1 MAWVYILIAS
11 VFEICWAVGLKY
23 SEGFTQVKATIFTV
37 ITMILSYVFL
47 ALGVKQLPIGTAYAV
62 WTGIGAVG
70 TVIYGMIYFNESKD
84 LLRILFIF
92 FIVVGIIGLKLT
104 YKPVV

>member
-1 MAWVYILIAS
+1 MAWGYILIAA

-23 SEGFTQVKATIFTV
+23 SEGFTNLRASIFTF

-47 ALGVKQLPIGTAYAV
+47 AFGVKYIPVGTAYAV

-70 TVIYGMIYFNESKD
+70 VAIYGIIFFNESKEI
-84 LLRILFIF
+84 LRILFILL
-92 FIVVGIIGLKLT
+92 IITGVIGLRLT
-104 YKPVV
+104 SR